1 MRTITPE
8 LLSELEKNKFY
19 RFFVD
24 APRPDHTRLKR
35 EAAIFER
42 WIAREHAK
50 ERRSR
55 MVRETCV
62 NV

>member
-8 LLSELEKNKFY
+8 IESELEKNKFY

-24 APRPDHTRLKR
+24 APQPDYTRLKR
-35 EAAIFER
+35 ESELFER

-50 ERRSR
+50 ERR
-55 MVRETCV
+55 MVREASI

>member
-8 LLSELEKNKFY
+8 LMKELEKNKFY

-24 APRPDHTRLKR
+24 APRPDYTRLKR
-35 EAAIFER
+35 ESEIFER

-50 ERRSR
+50 ERR
-55 MVRETCV
+55 MVRETCAHV
-62 NV
+62 

>member
-8 LLSELEKNKFY
+8 LTRELEKNKFY

-24 APRPDHTRLKR
+24 APRPDHARLKR

-50 ERRSR
+50 ERR
-55 MVRETCV
+55 MVREACV